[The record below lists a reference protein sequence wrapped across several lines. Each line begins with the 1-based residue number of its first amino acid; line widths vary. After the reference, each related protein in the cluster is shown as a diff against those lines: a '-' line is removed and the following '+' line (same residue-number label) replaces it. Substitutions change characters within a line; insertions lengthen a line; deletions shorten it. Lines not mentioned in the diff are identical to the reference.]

1 MLRARKVSRVVPD
14 SQTTGE
20 PAILGHINSN
30 IESMVAFHEREQD
43 KRSQWQQSLER
54 IGALL
59 GRPVYLASLAGV
71 VVTWVAGNALARTL
85 GFHAVDPPPFAGLQ
99 GLLTL
104 VAILTTTVVLI
115 TQNGL
120 ARLEQQRAHL
130 DLQVNLLTEQ
140 KVTTVIRLLEELR
153 RDLPMVKDRHDAEA
167 NALQQ
172 RTDTAQ
178 VLAALTESS
187 LEATAG
193 VRSGGAPAAPAGAHR
208 PP

>member
-1 MLRARKVSRVVPD
+1 MFSARQLSRVVPD
-14 SQTTGE
+14 PHTPDET
-20 PAILGHINSN
+20 ATLGHINSN

-43 KRSQWQQSLER
+43 KRGPWQQSLER
-54 IGALL
+54 IGPLV
-59 GRPVYLASLAGV
+59 GRPVYLASLASV
-71 VVTWVAGNALARTL
+71 VVTWVANAIARAL
-85 GFHAVDPPPFAGLQ
+85 GYHAVDPPPFAWLQ

-120 ARLEQQRAHL
+120 AKLEQQRAHL

-187 LEATAG
+187 LEAAAG
-193 VRSGGAPAAPAGAHR
+193 VRSGGGASGAPQGANR